1 MEVCIC
7 KQGWRRAWRYP
18 AYLWSLRWVYAV
30 KKNPEVG
37 IRVNP
42 RIPPNTPLQI
52 THHTIHVLE
61 RRYKISHHTLNVT
74 PRETIFKNCHIQ
86 EMSELT
92 NCHPRISPWEVCSKH
107 TCLVIDTKTDL
118 QYNRTRPIL
127 PNMCSATNTNK
138 RQIYNTASNT
148 KALCSAINVV

>member
-1 MEVCIC
+1 MEVGIC
-7 KQGWRRAWRYP
+7 KRGWRRAWRYP

-118 QYNRTRPIL
+118 HCVSKKQDTKLLPITSPNVNRFSKFFHWQTHW
-127 PNMCSATNTNK
+127 
-138 RQIYNTASNT
+138 
-148 KALCSAINVV
+148 